1 MNDFE
6 NEFTETI
13 KNIDKMLDDLTIE
26 KKLKIIT
33 KYADELIMKS
43 IGRNEKE

>member
-13 KNIDKMLDDLTIE
+13 KNIDKMLDDFTIE
-26 KKLKIIT
+26 KKLEIIT
-33 KYADELIMKS
+33 KYADDLILEATK
-43 IGRNEKE
+43 GNKNK